1 MYDNNNN
8 KSSKMG
14 ERGKATTVLLAAWP
28 EPGSACH
35 NKDVDALKQVAQRGG
50 GCPVLEDIQGQ
61 AGPCSEQPDLA
72 VTVSV
77 HCRGVGLDD
86 L

>member
-35 NKDVDALKQVAQRGG
+35 LHH
-50 GCPVLEDIQGQ
+50 PELESMR
-61 AGPCSEQPDLA
+61 ASEFTLTRQEEM
-72 VTVSV
+72 VSN
-77 HCRGVGLDD
+77 
-86 L
+86 